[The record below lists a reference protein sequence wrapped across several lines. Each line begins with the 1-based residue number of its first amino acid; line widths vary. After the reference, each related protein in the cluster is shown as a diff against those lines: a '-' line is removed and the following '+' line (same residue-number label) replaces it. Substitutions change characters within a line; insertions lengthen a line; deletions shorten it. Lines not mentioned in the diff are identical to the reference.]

1 MEVAVHLNTSDPVRA
16 GDSVAVICS
25 ANINK
30 TLINVNVDID
40 IHLISPNQTST
51 NMTGAS
57 NTSHGLH
64 QASILFFPS
73 ISARNSGQYQCNA
86 TIRSSDG
93 GYFLNS
99 ASKEDNFFLIIS
111 K

>member
-1 MEVAVHLNTSDPVRA
+1 MEVAVHLSTSNPVRA

-30 TLINVNVDID
+30 TLINVNVDIE
-40 IHLISPNQTST
+40 IHLTSPNQTST

-57 NTSHGLH
+57 NTSQGLH
-64 QASILFFPS
+64 QASIFFPS
-73 ISARNSGQYQCNA
+73 TSARYSGQYQCNA

-99 ASKEDNFFLIIS
+99 ARKEDDFFLILS

>member
-1 MEVAVHLNTSDPVRA
+1 MEITVHLSTSDPVRA
-16 GDSVAVICS
+16 EDSVTVICS

-40 IHLISPNQTST
+40 IHLTAPNQTSI

-57 NTSHGLH
+57 NTSRGLH
-64 QASILFFPS
+64 QASMFFPS

-99 ASKEDNFFLIIS
+99 ASKEDDFFLILS

>member
-1 MEVAVHLNTSDPVRA
+1 MELKVHLNTSDPVRA
-16 GDSVAVICS
+16 EDSVAVICS

-40 IHLISPNQTST
+40 IHLTGPYQTSI

-57 NTSHGLH
+57 NISHGLH
-64 QASILFFPS
+64 QASIFFPS

-93 GYFLNS
+93 GYFLNF
-99 ASKEDNFFLIIS
+99 ASKEDDFFLILS